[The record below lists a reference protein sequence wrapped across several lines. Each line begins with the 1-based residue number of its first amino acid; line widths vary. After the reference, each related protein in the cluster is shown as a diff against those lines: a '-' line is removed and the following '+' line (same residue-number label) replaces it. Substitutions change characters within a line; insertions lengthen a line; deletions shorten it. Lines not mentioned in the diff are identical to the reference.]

1 MEPLSLSVVY
11 GTGGG
16 DGGAQ
21 ASPGER
27 GPGGQGGAGAVCNMY
42 DASNGRPLDDMR
54 APNGPDGPAGPVATG
69 KGSKGETGAAG
80 PALQFNGKS
89 FAAGNAPAFSFT
101 ALAQALSLSQLLIT
115 QNATDLDFLNA
126 KNEADLNAVALG
138 YEWLIDINRPFT
150 DSKTEI
156 DAARV
161 SPLEQKVREQLHR
174 PVTEVHMVAGIHPTM
189 PYEYY
194 LDVVR
199 AAKRARPDIHVK
211 AFTMVEIEH
220 MLNISGKSEDEVFA
234 DLRQAG
240 LGSCPGGGA
249 EVLTDRVHKAVFRE
263 KTGPD
268 RWLATARKVQQHGFK
283 MNATML
289 YGHIERVE
297 ERVQHLIKLRELQDE
312 CGGFMAYI
320 PLAFWPYHT
329 DLANFGHVTTGN
341 LDQRSIA
348 VGRLMLDNFPHI
360 KAYWIMLT
368 QESAQTALSFGANDI
383 DGTVTEEKIT
393 HDAGTTEP
401 QRLDEAQ
408 IAHLIREAGYEPVQR
423 TTVYEEIAAPA

>member
-1 MEPLSLSVVY
+1 MQNHTYAHLDDTL
-11 GTGGG
+11 
-16 DGGAQ
+16 AQ
-21 ASPGER
+21 KLIDRAGLGEIDRKAQNGER
-27 GPGGQGGAGAVCNMY
+27 LSFDDGVALYTTPHLAAVGLM
-42 DASNGRPLDDMR
+42 AHR
-54 APNGPDGPAGPVATG
+54 ARTAKHG
-69 KGSKGETGAAG
+69 KKTF
-80 PALQFNGKS
+80 FNINQHVNYTNICVYSCKFCA
-89 FAAGNAPAFSFT
+89 FAAKEGEERAYLMTP
-101 ALAQALSLSQLLIT
+101 
-115 QNATDLDFLNA
+115 
-126 KNEADLNAVALG
+126 
-138 YEWLIDINRPFT
+138 
-150 DSKTEI
+150 EI
-156 DAARV
+156 V
-161 SPLEQKVREQLHR
+161 EQKVKEQLHR

-189 PYEYY
+189 GYDYY

-199 AAKRARPDIHVK
+199 AATRARPDIHVK

-220 MLNISGKSEDEVFA
+220 ILNISGKSEAEVFQ
-234 DLRQAG
+234 DLREAG

-263 KTGPD
+263 KMGPD
-268 RWLATARKVQQHGFK
+268 RWLEAARKVQQNGFK

-289 YGHIERVE
+289 YGHIEKVD
-297 ERVQHLIKLRELQDE
+297 ERVTHLMRLRELQDE

-329 DLANFGHVTTGN
+329 DLENYGHVTTGF

-401 QRLDEAQ
+401 EVLTVEQ
-408 IAHLIREAGYEPVQR
+408 IQHLIREAGYEPVQR
-423 TTVYEEIAAPA
+423 STVYEEIGAGA

>member
-1 MEPLSLSVVY
+1 MQNFSYAHLDDSLAQKLIDRAGLGEIDRRVRNGERLSLE
-11 GTGGG
+11 
-16 DGGAQ
+16 DGVTLFKTPHLSAVGLMAHRVRTEKHGKKVFFNINQ
-21 ASPGER
+21 HVNYTNICIYSCKFCAFAAKEGEER
-27 GPGGQGGAGAVCNMY
+27 GYLMTP
-42 DASNGRPLDDMR
+42 
-54 APNGPDGPAGPVATG
+54 
-69 KGSKGETGAAG
+69 
-80 PALQFNGKS
+80 
-89 FAAGNAPAFSFT
+89 
-101 ALAQALSLSQLLIT
+101 
-115 QNATDLDFLNA
+115 
-126 KNEADLNAVALG
+126 
-138 YEWLIDINRPFT
+138 
-150 DSKTEI
+150 EI
-156 DAARV
+156 V
-161 SPLEQKVREQLHR
+161 EQKVREQLHR

-194 LDVVR
+194 IDVVK

-220 MLNISGKSEDEVFA
+220 MLNISGKTEEQVFQ
-234 DLRQAG
+234 DLRDAG

-249 EVLTDRVHKAVFRE
+249 EVLVDRVHKAVFRE
-263 KTGPD
+263 KMGPD
-268 RWLATARKVQQHGFK
+268 RWLEAARKVQRHGFK

-297 ERVQHLIKLRELQDE
+297 ERVQHLIRLREVQDE

-329 DLANFGHVTTGN
+329 DLENFGHVTTGH

-348 VGRLMLDNFPHI
+348 VSRLMLDNFPHI

-401 QRLDEAQ
+401 EVLSVEQ
-408 IAHLIREAGYEPVQR
+408 IGHLIHEAGYQPVQR
-423 TTVYEEIAAPA
+423 STVYEEIGAEV

>member
-1 MEPLSLSVVY
+1 MQNFDYEHLDESLAQKLI
-11 GTGGG
+11 
-16 DGGAQ
+16 DGAGLGEIDRKVR
-21 ASPGER
+21 SGER
-27 GPGGQGGAGAVCNMY
+27 LSFEDGVTLYKTPQLAAVGLM
-42 DASNGRPLDDMR
+42 AHRVR
-54 APNGPDGPAGPVATG
+54 TEQHG
-69 KGSKGETGAAG
+69 KKVF
-80 PALQFNGKS
+80 FNINQHVNYTNICVYSCKFCA
-89 FAAGNAPAFSFT
+89 FAAKEG
-101 ALAQALSLSQLLIT
+101 
-115 QNATDLDFLNA
+115 D
-126 KNEADLNAVALG
+126 ERG
-138 YEWLIDINRPFT
+138 YLMTP
-150 DSKTEI
+150 EI
-156 DAARV
+156 V
-161 SPLEQKVREQLHR
+161 EQKVREQLHR

-194 LDVVR
+194 IDVVK

-234 DLRQAG
+234 DLREAG

-249 EVLTDRVHKAVFRE
+249 EVLVDRVHRAVFRE
-263 KTGPD
+263 KMGPD
-268 RWLATARKVQQHGFK
+268 RWLAAARKVQKHGFK

-289 YGHIERVE
+289 YGHIEKVE

-329 DLANFGHVTTGN
+329 DLQNYGHVTTGA

-368 QESAQTALSFGANDI
+368 QQSAQTALSFGANDI

-401 QRLDEAQ
+401 EALNEAQ
-408 IAHLIREAGYEPVQR
+408 IAQLIGEAGYEPVQR
-423 TTVYEEIAAPA
+423 TTVYEEIGATA

>member
-1 MEPLSLSVVY
+1 MNDFAYAHLDEALATVLIERAGLGDIDAKVGNGTRLSFEDGVRLYQTPHLAAVGLMANRVRTARHGKKTYFNINQHVNYTNICVY
-11 GTGGG
+11 SCKFC
-16 DGGAQ
+16 A
-21 ASPGER
+21 
-27 GPGGQGGAGAVCNMY
+27 
-42 DASNGRPLDDMR
+42 
-54 APNGPDGPAGPVATG
+54 
-69 KGSKGETGAAG
+69 
-80 PALQFNGKS
+80 
-89 FAAGNAPAFSFT
+89 FAAKEGEERAYLMTP
-101 ALAQALSLSQLLIT
+101 
-115 QNATDLDFLNA
+115 
-126 KNEADLNAVALG
+126 
-138 YEWLIDINRPFT
+138 
-150 DSKTEI
+150 EI
-156 DAARV
+156 V
-161 SPLEQKVREQLHR
+161 EQKVREQLHR

-194 LDVVR
+194 IDVVK
-199 AAKRARPDIHVK
+199 AAKRARPQIHVK

-220 MLNISGKSEDEVFA
+220 MLNISGKSEAAVFE

-249 EVLTDRVHKAVFRE
+249 EVLVDRVHRAVFRE
-263 KTGPD
+263 KMGPD
-268 RWLATARKVQQHGFK
+268 RWLATARKVQQNGFK

-297 ERVQHLIKLRELQDE
+297 ERVTHLLKLRELQDE

-329 DLANFGHVTTGN
+329 DLENYGHETTGF

-401 QRLDEAQ
+401 ESLTPAQ
-408 IAHLIREAGYEPVQR
+408 LQQLIREAGYEPVQR
-423 TTVYEEIAAPA
+423 TTVYEEVAAAVPTS